1 MLLIVDTNE
10 DIISVLDMDDLILE
24 RVRREDI
31 NNAVQHGIVFEN
43 IDCDMVCSNPNAKIK
58 VSQIKLLVVCS
69 SGVQNIGVEG
79 AYVFDKLWRMTPVA
93 DIENNFGLKMFYV
106 GPYELRLKAFIEGSV
121 YDIDM
126 RYVSQ
131 DTSEVHINNQY
142 ILSLESY
149 TFREF
154 GFIGYVKQDHV
165 LMLSLYEVSFILS
178 KSNLYI
184 SNSSGGDY
192 GSVCGSMEYDGKD
205 YTIGDFKRM
214 LLLNN

>member
-1 MLLIVDTNE
+1 MLLAVDTNE

-31 NNAVQHGIVFEN
+31 NNAIQHGIVFEN
-43 IDCDMVCSNPNAKIK
+43 IDCDMVCRHPNAKIK

-69 SGVQNIGVEG
+69 SGVQNIGVEW
-79 AYVFDKLWRMTPVA
+79 AHVFDKLWRMPPVA

-106 GPYELRLKAFIEGSV
+106 RPYELRLKAFIEGSV

-126 RYVSQ
+126 RYVS

-165 LMLSLYEVSFILS
+165 LVLSLYEVSFILS

-192 GSVCGSMEYDGKD
+192 DSVCGSMEYGGKD

-214 LLLNN
+214 LLLGD

>member
-31 NNAVQHGIVFEN
+31 NNAIQHGIVFEN
-43 IDCDMVCSNPNAKIK
+43 IDCDMVCMHPNAKIK
-58 VSQIKLLVVCS
+58 ASQFKLLVCG
-69 SGVQNIGVEG
+69 SGVRNIGVQG
-79 AYVFDKLWRMTPVA
+79 AYVFDKLWRIPPVV

-106 GPYELRLKAFIEGSV
+106 GPYELRLKVFIEGSV

-126 RYVSQ
+126 RYVSR
-131 DTSEVHINNQY
+131 DTSEVYINNQY

-149 TFREF
+149 SFREF
-154 GFIGYVKQDHV
+154 GFIGYVKQDRV
-165 LMLSLYEVSFILS
+165 LVLSLYEVSFVLS

-184 SNSSGGDY
+184 SNSSGEDY
-192 GSVCGSMEYDGKD
+192 DSVCGSMEYGGKD

-214 LLLNN
+214 ILLSD